1 MAITQHDCITC
12 PVRDCSILNHCDK
25 DTLKAISKFK
35 LTKSLSKGKKLFTE
49 GEPVEGVCF
58 IKKGFLKVE
67 INGKQERPLILKIAG
82 KGSVLGYRINTKHA
96 VHSYSAIAVSDVQY
110 CYVPYE
116 LFDKITNK
124 SSVLKHQVINLFI
137 DELDLVK
144 KKALT
149 LAHKTVREKVAEAI
163 LILTETFNCEKED
176 PVFQISFCRQDIAD
190 LVGTTK
196 EQVSKIIK
204 DFEKEGLIKCT
215 AKKFSYIDLIK
226 LHEIAFFRSPLP
238 L

>member
-12 PVRDCSILNHCDK
+12 KVRACSILNECDK

-35 LTKSLSKGKKLFTE
+35 LTKSLANGKRLFTE
-49 GEPVEGVCF
+49 GDPVDGVYF

-67 INGKQERPLILKIAG
+67 LNGKEDRPLILKIAG
-82 KGSVLGYRINTKHA
+82 KGNVLGYRINSKHA
-96 VHSYSAIAVSDVQY
+96 VHTCSATAVTDVQY
-110 CYVPYE
+110 CYVPYA
-116 LFDKITNK
+116 LFDKISNK
-124 SSVLKHQVINLFI
+124 STVLKHQIINLFI
-137 DELDLVK
+137 DELEMIK

-163 LILTETFNCEKED
+163 LLLAETFSCENEE
-176 PVFQISFCRQDIAD
+176 PGFQISFCRQDIAD

-215 AKKFSYIDLIK
+215 AKKFSYLDLVSLNK
-226 LHEIAFFRSPLP
+226 IAFFKHPSI
-238 L
+238 